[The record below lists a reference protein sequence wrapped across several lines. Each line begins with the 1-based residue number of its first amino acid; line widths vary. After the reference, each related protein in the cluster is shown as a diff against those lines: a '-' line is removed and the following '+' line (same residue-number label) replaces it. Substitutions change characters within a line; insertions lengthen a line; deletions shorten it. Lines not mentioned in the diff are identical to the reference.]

1 MSEQQLIHPRNF
13 QWGFFI
19 TSNKNHITY
28 SFKTRASHF
37 RVYNL
42 SRMGKKP
49 FYSFAQ
55 DVYAFPI
62 VRLNI
67 VDVFSTLIYVRTQF
81 LCGFLTVILEGA

>member
-1 MSEQQLIHPRNF
+1 
-13 QWGFFI
+13 
-19 TSNKNHITY
+19 
-28 SFKTRASHF
+28 
-37 RVYNL
+37 
-42 SRMGKKP
+42 MGKKP

-81 LCGFLTVILEGA
+81 LCGFLTVILEGAWACDLTTSTQTSGAPRTKKQKELKKHFIEWHFWVAGHD